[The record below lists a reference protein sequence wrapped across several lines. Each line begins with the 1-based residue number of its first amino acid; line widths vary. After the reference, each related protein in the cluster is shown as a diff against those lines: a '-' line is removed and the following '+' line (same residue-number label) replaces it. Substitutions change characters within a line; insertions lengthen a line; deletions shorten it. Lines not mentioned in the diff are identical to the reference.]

1 MRKKLLVCDVEE
13 TIFKAKF
20 QIAGTDY
27 SSTMWQP
34 LAHILGEGAENEER
48 DGNIEQDKPGHGKY
62 GGNYLKWVEDTIEIH
77 RKYGLTKNQFDSVLN
92 SAEYNNGVVEFFHN
106 LDRNKYIPIFISG
119 GFQELIEKAQSELLG
134 NDGERVISHGFAACK
149 YIWDSDGKLIAWHLL
164 HNLYHSRYRSCF
176 HGMLH
181 QKCIH

>member
-1 MRKKLLVCDVEE
+1 MV
-13 TIFKAKF
+13 
-20 QIAGTDY
+20 G
-27 SSTMWQP
+27 
-34 LAHILGEGAENEER
+34 
-48 DGNIEQDKPGHGKY
+48 
-62 GGNYLKWVEDTIEIH
+62 
-77 RKYGLTKNQFDSVLN
+77 
-92 SAEYNNGVVEFFHN
+92 FFHN

-164 HNLYHSRYRSCF
+164 HNSYHSRYRSCF
-176 HGMLH
+176 RGMLH